1 MQLRA
6 AGAGLS
12 DLGSQELA
20 VGRTE
25 KVVAWRVLPPAP
37 YHSRTSAKARD
48 PTVSE
53 GLKRLNS
60 NRHALQD
67 WRSDGWRIASRHP
80 VGFSADS
87 EDATAGDH
95 PSD

>member
-25 KVVAWRVLPPAP
+25 KVVAWRFRQHRIIAVPV
-37 YHSRTSAKARD
+37 R
-48 PTVSE
+48 
-53 GLKRLNS
+53 KREI
-60 NRHALQD
+60 RQ
-67 WRSDGWRIASRHP
+67 
-80 VGFSADS
+80 FQ
-87 EDATAGDH
+87 ED
-95 PSD
+95 